1 MYPSKSS
8 RTCACL
14 LLLVQTLALGQTP
27 RSEAKFGPDQW
38 PKDELNHYLE
48 MQTGFDSEARKR
60 IDPQRSAV
68 TSKAMIAGTSE
79 PLAIHAGLEVLR
91 HGGNAA
97 DAALTTSLAQIALT
111 AGATVS
117 YAGIMTAVY
126 YDAASGKVYML
137 DAGYNTV
144 RNEKEPDTIPRMG
157 EHSGRT
163 ALVPGFM
170 AGVQAL
176 HDRFGKLPFAE
187 LFSPA
192 VWIAEHGIPLSP
204 LVGVW
209 LGAQGNFATRLPEGK
224 RLFTKENGDLYKAGD
239 VFRQPELAATLKKV
253 ASQGSG
259 YMYNG
264 EWAHHF
270 VDLVQREGGKMTLED
285 LAAYHPRL
293 TEQLPMSYRDYEVFA
308 LGAPD
313 GGATTLQALKMAE
326 AADLKKYGHY
336 SRSPEALY
344 YLIQMTRIASAFAFQ
359 GPERLKSYF
368 PDVDLAPESRLTK
381 QTSEKLWAHIRRPDW
396 PETMVELTT
405 GKPGTG
411 WVESHSAGVVVVD
424 EQGNVASILHTINCV
439 LWGATGIFVD
449 GISVPDSASFQQQM
463 ISRVGPGVRLPDT
476 TNPLLV
482 LKKGKPVLASSAVG
496 SGLHE
501 VTVENVINVLD
512 FGMDPYTSVNQPNT
526 RGPFVGSSILGS
538 LANKPAQPE
547 YEKEA
552 IAGADFPQV
561 VLDGVRA
568 HGQAIKIVSTY
579 DQPGY
584 WVGIQIDP
592 ESRKLRGGATP
603 LLPALVEGY

>member
-1 MYPSKSS
+1 MASK
-8 RTCACL
+8 
-14 LLLVQTLALGQTP
+14 V
-27 RSEAKFGPDQW
+27 
-38 PKDELNHYLE
+38 
-48 MQTGFDSEARKR
+48 
-60 IDPQRSAV
+60 
-68 TSKAMIAGTSE
+68 MIAGTSE
-79 PLAIHAGLEVLR
+79 PLAVHAGLEVLR

-111 AGATVS
+111 AGAAVS

-126 YDAASGKVYML
+126 YDAASGKVYTL

-144 RNEKEPDTIPRMG
+144 RNEKEPHTIPRMG

-163 ALVPGFM
+163 ALVPGFI
-170 AGVQAL
+170 AGAQAL
-176 HDRFGKLPFAE
+176 HDRFGKIPFAE
-187 LFSPA
+187 LLGPA
-192 VWIAEHGIPLSP
+192 VWIAEHGVPLSP
-204 LVGVW
+204 AVGGW
-209 LGAQGNFATRLPEGK
+209 LRTQGNFATRLPEGK
-224 RLFTKENGDLYKAGD
+224 RIFTKENGDLYKTGD

-253 ASQGSG
+253 ASEGSA
-259 YMYNG
+259 YMYKG
-264 EWAHHF
+264 EWARHF

-285 LAAYHPRL
+285 LAAYRPRL
-293 TEQLPMSYRDYEVFA
+293 IEQLPMPYRDYEVFA

-313 GGATTLQALKMAE
+313 GGATTLVALKMAE
-326 AADLKKYGHY
+326 AADLQKYGHY

-344 YLIQMTRIASAFAFQ
+344 YLIQMTRIASAFAFLW
-359 GPERLKSYF
+359 PERLKSYF
-368 PDVDLAPESRLTK
+368 PDVDLAPSSRLTK
-381 QTSEKLWAHIRRPDW
+381 QTAEKLWAHIRRPDW
-396 PETMVELTT
+396 PETMEGLTT
-405 GKPGTG
+405 GKPGPG
-411 WVESHSAGVVVVD
+411 HSAGVVVVD
-424 EQGNVASILHTINCV
+424 EQGNVVSILHTINGS
-439 LWGATGIFVD
+439 LWGSTGIFVD
-449 GISVPDSASFQQQM
+449 GISIPDSAAFQQQM
-463 ISRVGPGVRLPDT
+463 IARVGPGVRLPDT

-526 RGPFVGSSILGS
+526 RGPFMGG
-538 LANKPAQPE
+538 LANKPGKPE

-552 IAGADFPQV
+552 IANGDFPQV

-592 ESRKLRGGATP
+592 ESRTLRGGTTP